1 MSAQGKQLYRSKN
14 NRMIGGVCAGLGDF
28 FGIDPTLV
36 RLGFV
41 VGSLLGWAGA
51 LLVVYI
57 VMIIVVP
64 EEPAGQP
71 ASPVSE
77 VVIEPDVESSEA

>member
-1 MSAQGKQLYRSKN
+1 
-14 NRMIGGVCAGLGDF
+14 MIGGVCAGLGDF

-51 LLVVYI
+51 LVVVY
-57 VMIIVVP
+57 VAMVIVVP
-64 EEPAGQP
+64 EELAGQP
-71 ASPVSE
+71 AVPAGE
-77 VVIEPDVESSEA
+77 VTIEPETESTEG

>member
-1 MSAQGKQLYRSKN
+1 MSTQYKSLYRSRS

-41 VGSLLGWAGA
+41 LGSLLGWAGA
-51 LLVVYI
+51 LVIIYI
-57 VMIIVVP
+57 IMMVVVP
-64 EEPAGQP
+64 ETPLELES
-71 ASPVSE
+71 SPVDDGLPAE
-77 VVIEPDVESSEA
+77 K